1 VVPKSGSEAHL
12 RENIEGLFSWRLTW
26 DQKVGSGS
34 RGGQWGAVWASPGCV
49 VAGRGCCEVLRAARW
64 LGVVLVVH
72 ALPCLELHYCF
83 PAFPAARA
91 FPVARASKLVH
102 LLPTLLPRRRS
113 WMPWT
118 AGAASWTPAG
128 TPGTTQR
135 RGAHSSPAACCD
147 GHHFNTAAAAA
158 AACAAPAATGR
169 SWRGLC
175 VQPSHVRAELSSP

>member
-1 VVPKSGSEAHL
+1 MRACSPGGSPGTRRWAV
-12 RENIEGLFSWRLTW
+12 G
-26 DQKVGSGS
+26 GSGGS
-34 RGGQWGAVWASPGCV
+34 GGQWGAACIHK
-49 VAGRGCCEVLRAARW
+49 VAWQRGGGAARCRG
-64 LGVVLVVH
+64 LRGGGGLLVVH

-158 AACAAPAATGR
+158 AACAALQPQGAAGGA
-169 SWRGLC
+169 S
-175 VQPSHVRAELSSP
+175 VSSPAMSEPS